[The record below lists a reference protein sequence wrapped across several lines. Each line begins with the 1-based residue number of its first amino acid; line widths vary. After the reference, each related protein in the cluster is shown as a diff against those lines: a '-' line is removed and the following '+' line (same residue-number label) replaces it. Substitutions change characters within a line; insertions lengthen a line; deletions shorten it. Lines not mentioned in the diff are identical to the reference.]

1 MAGGEGGGGGGAVD
15 VDAVATDGSALGTAE
30 RMDAAAVSD
39 LTGYPPISDYAA
51 IGDCRLHRSLPP
63 S

>member
-1 MAGGEGGGGGGAVD
+1 VD